1 MHRASVAGLGCL
13 LSETQLAGASCPT
26 NPELRSLRLRHARLD
41 DRIFDEDHRP
51 SPDLSVLRRLKVEKL
66 RIKEEIERLSHPA

>member
-1 MHRASVAGLGCL
+1 MSHEPRIH
-13 LSETQLAGASCPT
+13 
-26 NPELRSLRLRHARLD
+26 SLRLRHARLD

-51 SPDLSVLRRLKVEKL
+51 SPDRSVLRRLKVEKL